1 MYERDT
7 IVALSTAPG
16 MAAIAVIRLSGD
28 AAISIAD
35 KLFYGKKKIS
45 DCASHTAH
53 FGKIIFNDKLLDEVV
68 LTLFKAPHSYTR
80 ENIVE
85 ISCHGS
91 TYIVQQ
97 ILQACMQS
105 GARAAKAGEFT
116 LRAFLNGALDLSQ
129 AEAVADLIHSE
140 SDASHQLAL
149 KQMRGGFSS
158 EIKMLRDELIHLASL
173 LELELDFSEEDVE
186 FANRTQLTELL
197 QRIRGYVTTLMDSF
211 RLGNVLKSGVTTVI
225 AGRPNAGKST
235 LLNALLN
242 EDRAIVSEI
251 PGTTRD
257 TIEESLNINDI
268 RFRLIDTAGIRNAA
282 DEIEKIGVQKT
293 LQKIQQSALLV
304 YLFDVNELKEEEVLK
319 DIRQLQVS
327 DIPIIPVGNK
337 SEERDLDELHANYHQ
352 LPDVIFLSAKNKSN
366 LNDLKHILVEKVLS
380 GFTKLPEVVVSNARH
395 YDALLRTQQ
404 AIDDAQNGIEYQH
417 SKEFIALDLRRALDA
432 LGSIAGTVSSEDL
445 LDNVFSRFCIG
456 K

>member
-28 AAISIAD
+28 AAVSIAD

-129 AEAVADLIHSE
+129 AEAVADLIHS
-140 SDASHQLAL
+140 
-149 KQMRGGFSS
+149 
-158 EIKMLRDELIHLASL
+158 
-173 LELELDFSEEDVE
+173 
-186 FANRTQLTELL
+186 
-197 QRIRGYVTTLMDSF
+197 
-211 RLGNVLKSGVTTVI
+211 
-225 AGRPNAGKST
+225 
-235 LLNALLN
+235 
-242 EDRAIVSEI
+242 
-251 PGTTRD
+251 
-257 TIEESLNINDI
+257 
-268 RFRLIDTAGIRNAA
+268 
-282 DEIEKIGVQKT
+282 
-293 LQKIQQSALLV
+293 
-304 YLFDVNELKEEEVLK
+304 
-319 DIRQLQVS
+319 
-327 DIPIIPVGNK
+327 
-337 SEERDLDELHANYHQ
+337 
-352 LPDVIFLSAKNKSN
+352 
-366 LNDLKHILVEKVLS
+366 
-380 GFTKLPEVVVSNARH
+380 
-395 YDALLRTQQ
+395 
-404 AIDDAQNGIEYQH
+404 
-417 SKEFIALDLRRALDA
+417 
-432 LGSIAGTVSSEDL
+432 
-445 LDNVFSRFCIG
+445 
-456 K
+456 